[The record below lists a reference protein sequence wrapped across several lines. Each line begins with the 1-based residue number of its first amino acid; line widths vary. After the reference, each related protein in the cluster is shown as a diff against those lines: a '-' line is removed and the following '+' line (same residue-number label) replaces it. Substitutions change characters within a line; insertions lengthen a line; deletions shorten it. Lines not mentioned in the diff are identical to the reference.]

1 MSEQQLINE
10 FNDGGRMFGCN
21 HNNKLVGVI
30 GIQKVKDAILI
41 RHAYIL
47 TSHQGE
53 GVGSLLLKYLLEKN
67 KNSRLLVGTWQKAI
81 WAIQFYEKYDFVLQ
95 TKKQT
100 NELLKKYW
108 KISPKQIEN
117 SLILIFAFIGIFVC
131 LIKKNVY
138 SYLFLLFI
146 FFITLFPPF
155 LSETNNNV
163 FYETSTSLT
172 IHRVLFS
179 IQFICLISIY

>member
-1 MSEQQLINE
+1 MISEYKKKDSSKVLYVINDAAIKYKGVIPDNCWHEPYMSEQQLINE
-10 FNDGGRMFGCN
+10 FNDGVRMFGCN

-67 KNSRLLVGTWQKAI
+67 KNSRLLVGTWQKAT
-81 WAIQFYEKYDFVLQ
+81 WAIQFYEKYGFVLK

-100 NELLKKYW
+100 NQLLKKYW
-108 KISPKQIEN
+108 KISLKQIEN
-117 SLILIFAFIGIFVC
+117 SIVLERQLR
-131 LIKKNVY
+131 
-138 SYLFLLFI
+138 
-146 FFITLFPPF
+146 
-155 LSETNNNV
+155 NN
-163 FYETSTSLT
+163 
-172 IHRVLFS
+172 
-179 IQFICLISIY
+179 